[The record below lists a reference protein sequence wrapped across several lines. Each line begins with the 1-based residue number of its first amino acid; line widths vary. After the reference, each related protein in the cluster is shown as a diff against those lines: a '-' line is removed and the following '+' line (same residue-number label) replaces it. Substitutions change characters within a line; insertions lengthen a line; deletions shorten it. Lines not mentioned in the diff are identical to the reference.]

1 MELTIGELREA
12 QGALVKILV
21 TEQPFKLAYRLKK
34 IIGKVEAE
42 LREIE
47 AVRVK
52 MVEKYGKVQPNG
64 GLKVTDENLETFNK
78 EMKEINEMQTSLDVQ
93 PIPLELLEGVRLSP
107 LEVMRLEKFIEEPVG
122 AGVSPAQKEDKDGQV
137 CR

>member
-1 MELTIGELREA
+1 MEITIGELREA
-12 QGALVKILV
+12 QGALVKILI

-34 IIGKVEAE
+34 IVGKLEVE
-42 LREIE
+42 LKEIE

-52 MVEKYGKVQPNG
+52 MVEKYGKVQSDG

-78 EMKEINEMQTSLDVQ
+78 EMKEINETQTSLDIQ

-122 AGVSPAQKEDKDGQV
+122 AETAPAQKGENQ
-137 CR
+137 